1 MIENSIDKLAAAMER
16 LAAAIEG
23 QTGAYCEVAAALD
36 AAPVPAAVK
45 AAAEKA
51 VKAAAPAKPAMPAA
65 QPAAPAAQQPKPA
78 EPKCGPET
86 APAAEKKAPAAEA
99 PKAELTKVDDDTAL
113 RTRFKTYVFKCQA
126 DGKTVADAQKAAW
139 GQAGLKFDNA
149 TAEQRA
155 VLAANLAKLGY

>member
-65 QPAAPAAQQPKPA
+65 QQPKPA

-86 APAAEKKAPAAEA
+86 VPAVEKKAPAAEA

-155 VLAANLAKLGY
+155 VLADNLTKLGF

>member
-1 MIENSIDKLAAAMER
+1 MLETSIDKLAAAMEH

-23 QTGAYCEVAAALD
+23 QTGTGRAV
-36 AAPVPAAVK
+36 AAPVEGAHVPPAV
-45 AAAEKA
+45 E
-51 VKAAAPAKPAMPAA
+51 
-65 QPAAPAAQQPKPA
+65 AAPAAKKA
-78 EPKCGPET
+78 EPKCGPEP
-86 APAAEKKAPAAEA
+86 APAAEKKAPAAAA

-126 DGKTVADAQKAAW
+126 EGKSVADAQKDAW

-149 TAEQRA
+149 TVEQRA

>member
-1 MIENSIDKLAAAMER
+1 MLENSIDKLAAAMEH

-23 QTGAYCEVAAALD
+23 QTNAGRAVAAPWEGAHI
-36 AAPVPAAVK
+36 P
-45 AAAEKA
+45 
-51 VKAAAPAKPAMPAA
+51 PAA
-65 QPAAPAAQQPKPA
+65 QPAAPAAEPAAKA

-86 APAAEKKAPAAEA
+86 VPAAEKKAPAAAA

-126 DGKTVADAQKAAW
+126 EGKSVADAQKAAW

>member
-1 MIENSIDKLAAAMER
+1 MLETSIDKLAAAMEH
-16 LAAAIEG
+16 LATAIEG
-23 QTGAYCEVAAALD
+23 QTGTGRAV
-36 AAPVPAAVK
+36 AAPVEGALIP
-45 AAAEKA
+45 
-51 VKAAAPAKPAMPAA
+51 PAA
-65 QPAAPAAQQPKPA
+65 QPAAPAAKKA

-86 APAAEKKAPAAEA
+86 APTAEKKAPAAEA

-126 DGKTVADAQKAAW
+126 EGKSVADAQKAAW

>member
-1 MIENSIDKLAAAMER
+1 MLENSIDKLAAAMER

-23 QTGAYCEVAAALD
+23 HTGAGRVVATAREGADLAAT
-36 AAPVPAAVK
+36 AK
-45 AAAEKA
+45 AASL
-51 VKAAAPAKPAMPAA
+51 AKPAAPAA
-65 QPAAPAAQQPKPA
+65 QPAAPAAEPAKKA

-86 APAAEKKAPAAEA
+86 APVAEKKSPAAAA

-126 DGKTVADAQKAAW
+126 EGKSVADAQKAAW

-155 VLAANLAKLGY
+155 VLSANLTKLGY

>member
-1 MIENSIDKLAAAMER
+1 MLETSIDKLAAAMEH

-23 QTGAYCEVAAALD
+23 QTGAGRAVATAREGADLAATAKAAAL
-36 AAPVPAAVK
+36 
-45 AAAEKA
+45 
-51 VKAAAPAKPAMPAA
+51 AKPAAPAA
-65 QPAAPAAQQPKPA
+65 QPAAPAAEPA
-78 EPKCGPET
+78 KKVEPKCGPET
-86 APAAEKKAPAAEA
+86 VPVTEKKAPAAAA

-126 DGKTVADAQKAAW
+126 EGKSVADAQKDAW

-155 VLAANLAKLGY
+155 VLSANLTKLGY

>member
-1 MIENSIDKLAAAMER
+1 MLETSIDKLAAAMEH
-16 LAAAIEG
+16 LATAIEG
-23 QTGAYCEVAAALD
+23 QTSAGRAVAAPREGAHI
-36 AAPVPAAVK
+36 P
-45 AAAEKA
+45 
-51 VKAAAPAKPAMPAA
+51 PAA
-65 QPAAPAAQQPKPA
+65 QPAAPAAEPAKKA
-78 EPKCGPET
+78 EPKCGPEP
-86 APAAEKKAPAAEA
+86 APVAEKKAPAAAA

-126 DGKTVADAQKAAW
+126 EGKSVADAQKAAW

>member
-1 MIENSIDKLAAAMER
+1 MLETSIDKLAAAMEH
-16 LAAAIEG
+16 LATAIEG
-23 QTGAYCEVAAALD
+23 QTDAAQDIAAALES
-36 AAPVPAAVK
+36 APVPPAVK

-51 VKAAAPAKPAMPAA
+51 IQVMHITGPAA
-65 QPAAPAAQQPKPA
+65 QPAAPAAEPAKKA

-86 APAAEKKAPAAEA
+86 VPVAEKKAPAAEA

-126 DGKTVADAQKAAW
+126 EGKSVADAQKAAW

>member
-1 MIENSIDKLAAAMER
+1 MLETSIDKLAAAMER

-23 QTGAYCEVAAALD
+23 QTSTAKDVAAALN
-36 AAPVPAAVK
+36 AAPVPPAVK
-45 AAAEKA
+45 AAADKV
-51 VKAAAPAKPAMPAA
+51 VKAAAPAKPA
-65 QPAAPAAQQPKPA
+65 APAAEPA
-78 EPKCGPET
+78 KKVEPKCGPET
-86 APAAEKKAPAAEA
+86 PPVAEKKAPAAEA

-155 VLAANLAKLGY
+155 VLAANLTKLGF

>member
-1 MIENSIDKLAAAMER
+1 MLENSIDKLAAAMEH

-23 QTGAYCEVAAALD
+23 QTSAGRAVA
-36 AAPVPAAVK
+36 AAPVPPAVK
-45 AAAEKA
+45 AAADKL
-51 VKAAAPAKPAMPAA
+51 VKAATPAK
-65 QPAAPAAQQPKPA
+65 PAAPAAEPA
-78 EPKCGPET
+78 KKVEPKCGPET
-86 APAAEKKAPAAEA
+86 APAAERKAPAAEA

-155 VLAANLAKLGY
+155 VLAANLTKLGF

>member
-1 MIENSIDKLAAAMER
+1 MLETSIDKLAAAMEH
-16 LAAAIEG
+16 LATAIEG
-23 QTGAYCEVAAALD
+23 QTDAAQDIAAAFES
-36 AAPVPAAVK
+36 APVPPAVK

-51 VKAAAPAKPAMPAA
+51 IQVMHITGPAA
-65 QPAAPAAQQPKPA
+65 QPAAPAAEPA

-86 APAAEKKAPAAEA
+86 VPVTEKKAPAAAA

-126 DGKTVADAQKAAW
+126 EGKSVADAQKDAW

>member
-1 MIENSIDKLAAAMER
+1 MIENSIDKLAAAMEH
-16 LAAAIEG
+16 LATAIEG

-45 AAAEKA
+45 VAAEKA

-65 QPAAPAAQQPKPA
+65 PAAQQPKPA
-78 EPKCGPET
+78 EPKCRPET
-86 APAAEKKAPAAEA
+86 VPVAEKKAPAAEA

-126 DGKTVADAQKAAW
+126 EGKSVADAQKAAW

>member
-1 MIENSIDKLAAAMER
+1 MLETSIDKLAAAMER

-23 QTGAYCEVAAALD
+23 QTSTAKDVAAALN
-36 AAPVPAAVK
+36 AAPVPPAVK
-45 AAAEKA
+45 AAAEKVVEGA
-51 VKAAAPAKPAMPAA
+51 DRAKSVAPAV
-65 QPAAPAAQQPKPA
+65 QLPKPA

-86 APAAEKKAPAAEA
+86 APVAEKKAPAAEA

-155 VLAANLAKLGY
+155 VLADNLTKLGF

>member
-1 MIENSIDKLAAAMER
+1 MLENSIDKLAAAMEH

-23 QTGAYCEVAAALD
+23 QTGTGRAV
-36 AAPVPAAVK
+36 AAPVEGAHVPPAVE
-45 AAAEKA
+45 AA
-51 VKAAAPAKPAMPAA
+51 PAA
-65 QPAAPAAQQPKPA
+65 QPAAPAAKKA
-78 EPKCGPET
+78 EPKCGPEP
-86 APAAEKKAPAAEA
+86 APAAEKKAPAAAA

-126 DGKTVADAQKAAW
+126 EGKSVADAQKAAW